1 MKTLRVVVASVAL
14 LSLGVPGFVGGVACA
29 HDEEDVRSQGPEF
42 QAGYHRG
49 YEHGYRRGY
58 QDAVS
63 GREYENHAGHQ
74 GYGEG
79 GPFNA
84 GMREGEHAGYERGF
98 REGRERSH
106 HHHHHGDD
114 EVH

>member
-1 MKTLRVVVASVAL
+1 MRTLRVVVASLAL
-14 LSLGVPGFVGGVACA
+14 FTLGAPGFIGGIDFAYG
-29 HDEEDVRSQGPEF
+29 EEDVRSQGPEF

-49 YEHGYRRGY
+49 YEYGYQHGYH
-58 QDAVS
+58 DALS
-63 GREYENHAGHQ
+63 GLEYENHRH
-74 GYGEG
+74 GYEG
-79 GPFNA
+79 AGPFNA